1 MDREIIL
8 TDMKKY
14 SGYRKELYQE
24 LLDEKRDRLEMIKSE
39 NEQAYRKICKKTVE
53 YELIGDIYG
62 YDTDEAVQIADDFE
76 GLRDCYEQRNCKEE
90 IDALTMEIKWLE
102 IQLREIGFKESENIK
117 EP

>member
-1 MDREIIL
+1 MGSVAIFC
-8 TDMKKY
+8 
-14 SGYRKELYQE
+14 
-24 LLDEKRDRLEMIKSE
+24 
-39 NEQAYRKICKKTVE
+39 AY
-53 YELIGDIYG
+53 
-62 YDTDEAVQIADDFE
+62 DEAVQIADDFE